1 MHGENLQLIFP
12 ISLVKNEERV
22 VVGVATADNVDK
34 SGDVVDFDAS
44 MTAFKDWQG
53 NIREMHQPLAVGKAV
68 GHRPVE
74 INENGN
80 IYRGVEVSA
89 YISKGAEDTWQKVLD
104 GTLGA
109 FSIGGR
115 ILERKEDE
123 TRKFRGQPVS
133 VVTKYELGELSLVDN
148 PANPVA
154 NITLIKSDDEGLS
167 YALAI
172 DEIEC
177 NKIGDTIV
185 CIKNDVIEKTEC
197 SGSTCDCGECHCT
210 IVKDDGCS
218 CNVVKDLHNKNYSD
232 MVTYMGDTDVLVTSD
247 ETSSNDGAFEGVNLE
262 EKISLLQRFLTWMSD
277 PANAESD
284 VVVDSDED
292 DIEKHTVE
300 VEEIALM
307 ADETN
312 EGDDIDMNIDELTAA
327 LGTVID
333 EKLASHSEASATKV
347 ETLIEEK
354 LASAINAITEKQ
366 DELTAKVDESTK
378 SVTDSLDVINT
389 RVETVENAGAI
400 KKSVDET
407 DEVEETVAKTAE
419 QSAPE
424 SFWGNLFLPQDLIK
438 SLGYES

>member
-1 MHGENLQLIFP
+1 MHGETLQLIFP
-12 ISLVKNEERV
+12 ISVVKNEERV

-34 SGDVVDFDAS
+34 SGDVVDFQAS
-44 MTAFKDWQG
+44 MTAFKNWQG

-74 INENGN
+74 INNGGET
-80 IYRGVEVSA
+80 YRGVEVSA

-115 ILERKEDE
+115 ILERKDDE

-172 DEIEC
+172 DETEC
-177 NKIGDTIV
+177 HTVGDTTI
-185 CIKNDVIEKTEC
+185 CITDNIIKTTKCGCNNPE
-197 SGSTCDCGECHCT
+197 CDCNIT
-210 IVKDDGCS
+210 
-218 CNVVKDLHNKNYSD
+218 KDLHNKNYSD
-232 MVTYMGDTDVLVTSD
+232 MVTYMEDTDVLTTSD
-247 ETSSNDGAFEGVNLE
+247 DTSSTDGVFEGADLE
-262 EKISLLQRFLTWMSD
+262 DKISLLQRFLTWLSD

-284 VVVDSDED
+284 ILVDSDED
-292 DIEKHTVE
+292 DVEKITAE
-300 VEEIALM
+300 VEEIVLM
-307 ADETN
+307 ADEIN

-407 DEVEETVAKTAE
+407 DEEEDVAVKVAVEST
-419 QSAPE
+419 PE

>member
-12 ISLVKNEERV
+12 VSLIKNEERV

-34 SGDVVDFDAS
+34 SGDVVDFSAS
-44 MTAFKDWQG
+44 MTAFKNWQG

-74 INENGN
+74 INEGGST
-80 IYRGVEVSA
+80 YRGVEVSA

-172 DEIEC
+172 DETEC
-177 NKIGDTIV
+177 HTVGDTTV
-185 CIKNDVIEKTEC
+185 CVTDNTIKSTEC
-197 SGSTCDCGECHCT
+197 D
-210 IVKDDGCS
+210 
-218 CNVVKDLHNKNYSD
+218 CNVTKDLHNKNYSD
-232 MVTYMGDTDVLVTSD
+232 MVTYMEDTDVLTASD
-247 ETSSNDGAFEGVNLE
+247 ETPSNDGAFEGAELE
-262 EKISLLQRFLTWMSD
+262 DKISLLQRFLTWMSD

-284 VVVDSDED
+284 TIVDSDED
-292 DIEKHTVE
+292 DVEKITAE
-300 VEEIALM
+300 VEEIALV
-307 ADETN
+307 AEIN

-333 EKLASHSEASATKV
+333 EKLASHSEASTAQV

-354 LASAINAITEKQ
+354 LASAINAMTEKQ
-366 DELTAKVDESTK
+366 EELTAKVDESTK

-407 DEVEETVAKTAE
+407 EAEEDVVAKAAE
-419 QSAPE
+419 KSAPE

>member
-12 ISLVKNEERV
+12 VSLIKNEERV

-34 SGDVVDFDAS
+34 SGDVVDFSAS
-44 MTAFKDWQG
+44 MTAFKNWQG

-74 INENGN
+74 INEGGST
-80 IYRGVEVSA
+80 YRGVEVSA

-172 DEIEC
+172 DETEC
-177 NKIGDTIV
+177 HTVGDTTV
-185 CIKNDVIEKTEC
+185 CITDNTIKSTEC
-197 SGSTCDCGECHCT
+197 D
-210 IVKDDGCS
+210 
-218 CNVVKDLHNKNYSD
+218 CNVTKNLHNKNYSD
-232 MVTYMGDTDVLVTSD
+232 MVTYMEDTDVLTASD
-247 ETSSNDGAFEGVNLE
+247 ETPSNDGAFEGAELE
-262 EKISLLQRFLTWMSD
+262 DKISLLQRFLTWMSD

-284 VVVDSDED
+284 TIVDSDED
-292 DIEKHTVE
+292 DVEKITAE
-300 VEEIALM
+300 VEEIALV
-307 ADETN
+307 AEIN

-333 EKLASHSEASATKV
+333 EKLASHSEASTAQV

-354 LASAINAITEKQ
+354 LASAINAVTEKQ

-407 DEVEETVAKTAE
+407 DEEEDVVAKAAE
-419 QSAPE
+419 KSAPE

>member
-12 ISLVKNEERV
+12 VSLVKNEERV

-34 SGDVVDFDAS
+34 SGDVVDFSAS
-44 MTAFKDWQG
+44 MTAFKNWQG

-74 INENGN
+74 INENGT
-80 IYRGVEVSA
+80 IYKGVEVSA

-115 ILERKEDE
+115 ILERKDDE

-154 NITLIKSDDEGLS
+154 NITLIKSDDDGLS

-172 DEIEC
+172 DEVEC

-185 CIKNDVIEKTEC
+185 CITDDIITKTEC
-197 SGSTCDCGECHCT
+197 DCGPECNCE
-210 IVKDDGCS
+210 GE
-218 CNVVKDLHNKNYSD
+218 CNCNTVKDLHNKNYSD
-232 MVTYMGDTDVLVTSD
+232 MVTYMEDTDVLATSD
-247 ETSSNDGAFEGVNLE
+247 ETSSSDGAFEGIELE

-292 DIEKHTVE
+292 DVEKITAE
-300 VEEIALM
+300 VEEITLVA
-307 ADETN
+307 EIN

-354 LASAINAITEKQ
+354 LASAINAMTEKQ

>member
-12 ISLVKNEERV
+12 VSLIKNEERV

-34 SGDVVDFDAS
+34 SGDVVDFSAS
-44 MTAFKDWQG
+44 MTAFKNWQG

-74 INENGN
+74 INEGGST
-80 IYRGVEVSA
+80 YRGVEVSA

-172 DEIEC
+172 DETEC
-177 NKIGDTIV
+177 HTVGDTTV
-185 CIKNDVIEKTEC
+185 CITDNTIKSTEC
-197 SGSTCDCGECHCT
+197 D
-210 IVKDDGCS
+210 
-218 CNVVKDLHNKNYSD
+218 CNVTKNLHNKNYSD
-232 MVTYMGDTDVLVTSD
+232 MVTYMEDTDVLTASD
-247 ETSSNDGAFEGVNLE
+247 ETPSNDGAFEGAELE
-262 EKISLLQRFLTWMSD
+262 DKISLLQRFLTWMSD
-277 PANAESD
+277 PANAEPD
-284 VVVDSDED
+284 TIVDSDED
-292 DIEKHTVE
+292 DVEKITAE
-300 VEEIALM
+300 VEEIALV
-307 ADETN
+307 AEIN

-333 EKLASHSEASATKV
+333 EKLASHSEASTAQV

-354 LASAINAITEKQ
+354 LASAINAMTEKQ
-366 DELTAKVDESTK
+366 EELTAKVDESTK

-407 DEVEETVAKTAE
+407 DEEEDVVAKAAE
-419 QSAPE
+419 KSAPE

>member
-12 ISLVKNEERV
+12 VSLVKNEERV
-22 VVGVATADNVDK
+22 VVGVATADNIDK
-34 SGDVVDFDAS
+34 SGDVVDFSAS
-44 MTAFKDWQG
+44 MTAFKNWQG

-80 IYRGVEVSA
+80 VYQGVEVSA

-115 ILERKEDE
+115 ILERKDDE

-185 CIKNDVIEKTEC
+185 CIKDDTIEKTEC
-197 SGSTCDCGECHCT
+197 SGSTCN
-210 IVKDDGCS
+210 
-218 CNVVKDLHNKNYSD
+218 CNKCQCDVVNDLHNKNYSD
-232 MVTYMGDTDVLVTSD
+232 MVTYMEDTDVLTASD
-247 ETSSNDGAFEGVNLE
+247 ETPSNDGAFEGAELE
-262 EKISLLQRFLTWMSD
+262 DKISLLQRFLTWMSD

-284 VVVDSDED
+284 TVVDSDED
-292 DIEKHTVE
+292 DVEKITAE
-300 VEEIALM
+300 VEEIALV
-307 ADETN
+307 AEIN

-354 LASAINAITEKQ
+354 LASAINAMTEKQ

-407 DEVEETVAKTAE
+407 EAEEDVVAKAAE
-419 QSAPE
+419 ESAPQ

>member
-12 ISLVKNEERV
+12 VSLIKNEERV

-34 SGDVVDFDAS
+34 SGDVVDFSAS
-44 MTAFKDWQG
+44 MTAFKNWQG

-74 INENGN
+74 INEGGST
-80 IYRGVEVSA
+80 YRGVEVSA

-172 DEIEC
+172 DETEC
-177 NKIGDTIV
+177 HTVGDTTV
-185 CIKNDVIEKTEC
+185 CITDNTIKSTEC
-197 SGSTCDCGECHCT
+197 D
-210 IVKDDGCS
+210 
-218 CNVVKDLHNKNYSD
+218 CNVTKNLHNKNYSD
-232 MVTYMGDTDVLVTSD
+232 MVTYMEDTDVLTASD
-247 ETSSNDGAFEGVNLE
+247 ETPSNDGAFEGAELE
-262 EKISLLQRFLTWMSD
+262 DKISLLQRFLTWMSD

-284 VVVDSDED
+284 TIVDSDED
-292 DIEKHTVE
+292 DVEKITAE
-300 VEEIALM
+300 VEEIALV
-307 ADETN
+307 AEIN

-333 EKLASHSEASATKV
+333 EKLASHSEASTAQV

-354 LASAINAITEKQ
+354 LASAINAMTENQ

-407 DEVEETVAKTAE
+407 DEEEDVVAKAAE
-419 QSAPE
+419 KSAPE

>member
-12 ISLVKNEERV
+12 ISMVKNEERV

-34 SGDVVDFDAS
+34 SGDVVSFEAS
-44 MTAFKDWQG
+44 ATAFKNWQG

-74 INENGN
+74 INENGTT
-80 IYRGVEVSA
+80 YKGVEVSA

-115 ILERKEDE
+115 ILERKDDE

-133 VVTKYELGELSLVDN
+133 IVTKYELGELSLVDN

-172 DEIEC
+172 DETEC
-177 NKIGDTIV
+177 HTVGDTTI
-185 CIKNDVIEKTEC
+185 CITDDINKHTEC
-197 SGSTCDCGECHCT
+197 D
-210 IVKDDGCS
+210 
-218 CNVVKDLHNKNYSD
+218 CNVTKDLHNKNYSD
-232 MVTYMGDTDVLVTSD
+232 MVTYMEDTDVLTASD
-247 ETSSNDGAFEGVNLE
+247 ETSSSDGAFEGAELE

-284 VVVDSDED
+284 VVVNSDED
-292 DIEKHTVE
+292 DVEKITAE
-300 VEEIALM
+300 VEEITLM
-307 ADETN
+307 AEIN

-333 EKLASHSEASATKV
+333 EKLASHSEASAAQV
-347 ETLIEEK
+347 ETLIEDK
-354 LASAINAITEKQ
+354 LASAINAMTEKQ

-378 SVTDSLDVINT
+378 SVTDSIDEIST
-389 RVETVENAGAI
+389 RVETVENSGAI

-407 DEVEETVAKTAE
+407 DEEEDVAVKAAVE
-419 QSAPE
+419 SAPE

>member
-1 MHGENLQLIFP
+1 MHGESLQLIFP
-12 ISLVKNEERV
+12 ISVVKNEERV

-34 SGDVVDFDAS
+34 SGDVVSFEAS
-44 MTAFKDWQG
+44 ATAFKNWQG

-74 INENGN
+74 INEGGN
-80 IYRGVEVSA
+80 TYRGVEVSA

-115 ILERKEDE
+115 ILERKDDE

-172 DEIEC
+172 DETEC
-177 NKIGDTIV
+177 HTVGDTTI
-185 CIKNDVIEKTEC
+185 CITDDIIKHTEC
-197 SGSTCDCGECHCT
+197 D
-210 IVKDDGCS
+210 
-218 CNVVKDLHNKNYSD
+218 CNVTKDLHNKDYSD
-232 MVTYMGDTDVLVTSD
+232 MVTYMEDTDVLTTSD
-247 ETSSNDGAFEGVNLE
+247 DTSSADGVFEGAELE
-262 EKISLLQRFLTWMSD
+262 DKISLLQRFLTWLSD
-277 PANAESD
+277 PANAESETI
-284 VVVDSDED
+284 VDSDED
-292 DIEKHTVE
+292 DVEKITAE
-300 VEEIALM
+300 VEEITLM
-307 ADETN
+307 AEEIN

-333 EKLASHSEASATKV
+333 EKLASHSEASAAQV
-347 ETLIEEK
+347 ETLIEDK
-354 LASAINAITEKQ
+354 LASAINAMTEKQ
-366 DELTAKVDESTK
+366 DELTAKVDESAK
-378 SVTDSLDVINT
+378 SVTDSIDEIST
-389 RVETVENAGAI
+389 RVETVENSGAI

-407 DEVEETVAKTAE
+407 DEEEDVAVKAAVE
-419 QSAPE
+419 SAPE

>member
-12 ISLVKNEERV
+12 VSLIKNEERV

-34 SGDVVDFDAS
+34 SGDVVDFSAS
-44 MTAFKDWQG
+44 MTAFKNWQG

-74 INENGN
+74 INEGGST
-80 IYRGVEVSA
+80 YRGVEVSA

-172 DEIEC
+172 DETEC
-177 NKIGDTIV
+177 HTVGDTTV
-185 CIKNDVIEKTEC
+185 CVTDNTIKSTEC
-197 SGSTCDCGECHCT
+197 D
-210 IVKDDGCS
+210 
-218 CNVVKDLHNKNYSD
+218 CNVTKNLHNKNYSD
-232 MVTYMGDTDVLVTSD
+232 MVTYMEDTDVLTASD
-247 ETSSNDGAFEGVNLE
+247 ETPSNDGAFEGAELE
-262 EKISLLQRFLTWMSD
+262 DKISLLQRFLTWMSD
-277 PANAESD
+277 PANAEPD
-284 VVVDSDED
+284 TIVDSDED
-292 DIEKHTVE
+292 DVEKITAE
-300 VEEIALM
+300 VEEIALV
-307 ADETN
+307 AEIN
-312 EGDDIDMNIDELTAA
+312 EGDDIDMNIDELTVA

-333 EKLASHSEASATKV
+333 EKLASHSEASTAQV

-354 LASAINAITEKQ
+354 LASAINAMTEKQ
-366 DELTAKVDESTK
+366 EELTAKVDESTK

-407 DEVEETVAKTAE
+407 DEEEDVVAKAAE
-419 QSAPE
+419 KSAPE

>member
-12 ISLVKNEERV
+12 VSLIKNEERV

-34 SGDVVDFDAS
+34 SGDVVDFSAS
-44 MTAFKDWQG
+44 MTAFKNWQG

-74 INENGN
+74 INEGGST
-80 IYRGVEVSA
+80 YRGVEVSA

-172 DEIEC
+172 DETEC
-177 NKIGDTIV
+177 HTVGDTTV
-185 CIKNDVIEKTEC
+185 CITDNTIKSTEC
-197 SGSTCDCGECHCT
+197 D
-210 IVKDDGCS
+210 
-218 CNVVKDLHNKNYSD
+218 CNVTKNLHNKNYSD
-232 MVTYMGDTDVLVTSD
+232 MVTYMEDTDVLTASD
-247 ETSSNDGAFEGVNLE
+247 ETPSNDGAFEGAELE
-262 EKISLLQRFLTWMSD
+262 DKISLLQRFLTWMSD
-277 PANAESD
+277 PANAEPD
-284 VVVDSDED
+284 TIVDSDED
-292 DIEKHTVE
+292 DVEKITAE
-300 VEEIALM
+300 VEEIALV
-307 ADETN
+307 AEIN
-312 EGDDIDMNIDELTAA
+312 EGDDIDMNIDELTVA

-333 EKLASHSEASATKV
+333 EKLASHSEASAAQV

-354 LASAINAITEKQ
+354 LASAINAMTEKQ
-366 DELTAKVDESTK
+366 EELTAKVDESTK

-407 DEVEETVAKTAE
+407 DEEEDVVAKAAE
-419 QSAPE
+419 KSAPE

>member
-12 ISLVKNEERV
+12 VSLIKNEERV

-34 SGDVVDFDAS
+34 SGDVVDFSAS
-44 MTAFKDWQG
+44 MTAFKNWQG

-74 INENGN
+74 INEGGST
-80 IYRGVEVSA
+80 YRGVEVSA

-172 DEIEC
+172 DETEC
-177 NKIGDTIV
+177 HTVGDTTV
-185 CIKNDVIEKTEC
+185 CVTDNTIKSTEC
-197 SGSTCDCGECHCT
+197 D
-210 IVKDDGCS
+210 
-218 CNVVKDLHNKNYSD
+218 CNVTKNLHNKNYSD
-232 MVTYMGDTDVLVTSD
+232 MVTYMEDTDVLTASD
-247 ETSSNDGAFEGVNLE
+247 ETPSNDGAFEGAELE
-262 EKISLLQRFLTWMSD
+262 DKISLLQRFLTWMSD

-284 VVVDSDED
+284 TIVDSDED
-292 DIEKHTVE
+292 DVEKITAE
-300 VEEIALM
+300 VEEIALV
-307 ADETN
+307 AEIN

-333 EKLASHSEASATKV
+333 EKLASHSEASTAQV

-354 LASAINAITEKQ
+354 LASAINAMTEKQ

-407 DEVEETVAKTAE
+407 EAEEDVVAKAAE
-419 QSAPE
+419 KSAPE

>member
-12 ISLVKNEERV
+12 VSLIKNEERV

-34 SGDVVDFDAS
+34 SGDVVDFSAS
-44 MTAFKDWQG
+44 MTAFKNWQG

-74 INENGN
+74 INEGGST
-80 IYRGVEVSA
+80 YRGVEVSA

-172 DEIEC
+172 DETEC
-177 NKIGDTIV
+177 HTVGDTTV
-185 CIKNDVIEKTEC
+185 CITDNAIKSTEC
-197 SGSTCDCGECHCT
+197 D
-210 IVKDDGCS
+210 
-218 CNVVKDLHNKNYSD
+218 CNVAKNLHNKNYSD
-232 MVTYMGDTDVLVTSD
+232 MVTYMEDTDVLTASD
-247 ETSSNDGAFEGVNLE
+247 ETPSNDGAFEGAELE
-262 EKISLLQRFLTWMSD
+262 DKISLLQRFLTWMSD

-284 VVVDSDED
+284 TIVDSDED
-292 DIEKHTVE
+292 DVEKITAE
-300 VEEIALM
+300 VEEIALV
-307 ADETN
+307 AEIN

-333 EKLASHSEASATKV
+333 EKLASHSEASTAQV

-354 LASAINAITEKQ
+354 LASAINAMTEKQ

-407 DEVEETVAKTAE
+407 EAEEDVVAKAAE
-419 QSAPE
+419 KSAPE

>member
-12 ISLVKNEERV
+12 ISIVKNEERV

-34 SGDVVDFDAS
+34 SGDVVAFDAS
-44 MTAFKDWQG
+44 MTAFKNWQG

-74 INENGN
+74 INEGGDS
-80 IYRGVEVSA
+80 YRGVEVSA

-115 ILERKEDE
+115 ILERKDDE

-154 NITLIKSDDEGLS
+154 NITLIKSDDGGLS
-167 YALAI
+167 YALTV
-172 DEIEC
+172 EESEC
-177 NKIGDTIV
+177 HTVGDTTV
-185 CIKNDVIEKTEC
+185 CITDNLIKNTEC
-197 SGSTCDCGECHCT
+197 D
-210 IVKDDGCS
+210 
-218 CNVVKDLHNKNYSD
+218 CNVTKDLQNKNYSD
-232 MVTYMGDTDVLVTSD
+232 MVTYMEDTDVLTASD
-247 ETSSNDGAFEGVNLE
+247 ETSSSDGAFEGAELE
-262 EKISLLQRFLTWMSD
+262 DKISLLQRFLTWLSD

-284 VVVDSDED
+284 TLVDSDED
-292 DIEKHTVE
+292 DVEKITAE
-300 VEEIALM
+300 VEEITLM
-307 ADETN
+307 ADEIN

-333 EKLASHSEASATKV
+333 EKLASHSEASAAQV

-354 LASAINAITEKQ
+354 LASAINVMTEKQ
-366 DELTAKVDESTK
+366 EELTTKVDESTK
-378 SVTDSLDVINT
+378 SVTDSIDEIST
-389 RVETVENAGAI
+389 RVETVENSGAI

-407 DEVEETVAKTAE
+407 VEEEDAVVKTVE
-419 QSAPE
+419 DSAPE

>member
-12 ISLVKNEERV
+12 VSLIKNEERV

-34 SGDVVDFDAS
+34 SGDVVDFSAS
-44 MTAFKDWQG
+44 MTAFKNWQG

-74 INENGN
+74 INEGGST
-80 IYRGVEVSA
+80 YRGVEVSA

-172 DEIEC
+172 DETEC
-177 NKIGDTIV
+177 HTVGDTTV
-185 CIKNDVIEKTEC
+185 CITDNTIKSTEC
-197 SGSTCDCGECHCT
+197 D
-210 IVKDDGCS
+210 
-218 CNVVKDLHNKNYSD
+218 CNVTKNLHNKNYSD
-232 MVTYMGDTDVLVTSD
+232 MVTYMEDTDVLTASD
-247 ETSSNDGAFEGVNLE
+247 ETPSNDGAFEGAELE
-262 EKISLLQRFLTWMSD
+262 DKISLLQRFLTWMSD

-284 VVVDSDED
+284 TIVDSDED
-292 DIEKHTVE
+292 DVEKITAE
-300 VEEIALM
+300 VEEIALV
-307 ADETN
+307 AEIN

-333 EKLASHSEASATKV
+333 EKLASHSEASTAQV

-354 LASAINAITEKQ
+354 LASAINAMTEKQ
-366 DELTAKVDESTK
+366 EELTAKVDESTK

-407 DEVEETVAKTAE
+407 EAEEDVVAKAAE
-419 QSAPE
+419 KSAPE

>member
-44 MTAFKDWQG
+44 MTAFKNWQG

-74 INENGN
+74 INENGTT
-80 IYRGVEVSA
+80 YRGVEVSA

-115 ILERKEDE
+115 ILERKDDE

-177 NKIGDTIV
+177 NKIGDTLV
-185 CIKNDVIEKTEC
+185 CITDDAIEKIE
-197 SGSTCDCGECHCT
+197 CDCNVSESLHY
-210 IVKDDGCS
+210 KD
-218 CNVVKDLHNKNYSD
+218 YSD
-232 MVTYMGDTDVLVTSD
+232 MVTYMKDTDVLTASD
-247 ETSSNDGAFEGVNLE
+247 DTPSIDEVFDGVDLE

-284 VVVDSDED
+284 VVVNSDED
-292 DIEKHTVE
+292 DVEKNTAE

-307 ADETN
+307 ADEIN

-333 EKLASHSEASATKV
+333 EKLASHSEASAAKV
-347 ETLIEEK
+347 ETFIEEK
-354 LASAINAITEKQ
+354 LASAINAMTEKQ

-407 DEVEETVAKTAE
+407 DDEEEVIAKAVE
-419 QSAPE
+419 DKAPE

>member
-12 ISLVKNEERV
+12 VSLIKNEERV

-34 SGDVVDFDAS
+34 SGDVVDFSAS
-44 MTAFKDWQG
+44 MTAFKNWQG

-74 INENGN
+74 INEGGST
-80 IYRGVEVSA
+80 YRGVEVSA

-172 DEIEC
+172 DETEC
-177 NKIGDTIV
+177 HTVGDTTV
-185 CIKNDVIEKTEC
+185 CVTDNTIKSTEC
-197 SGSTCDCGECHCT
+197 D
-210 IVKDDGCS
+210 
-218 CNVVKDLHNKNYSD
+218 CNVTKDLHNKNYSD
-232 MVTYMGDTDVLVTSD
+232 MVIYMEDTDVLTASD
-247 ETSSNDGAFEGVNLE
+247 ETPSNDGAFEGAELE
-262 EKISLLQRFLTWMSD
+262 DKISLLQRFLTWMSD

-284 VVVDSDED
+284 TIVDSDED
-292 DIEKHTVE
+292 DVEKITAE
-300 VEEIALM
+300 VEEIALV
-307 ADETN
+307 AEIN

-333 EKLASHSEASATKV
+333 EKLASHSEASTAQV

-354 LASAINAITEKQ
+354 LASAINAMTEKQ
-366 DELTAKVDESTK
+366 EELTTKVDESTK

-407 DEVEETVAKTAE
+407 DEEEDVVAKAAE
-419 QSAPE
+419 KSAPE

>member
-12 ISLVKNEERV
+12 VSLIKNEERV

-34 SGDVVDFDAS
+34 SGDVVDFSAS
-44 MTAFKDWQG
+44 MTAFKNWQG

-74 INENGN
+74 INEGGST
-80 IYRGVEVSA
+80 YRGVEVSA

-172 DEIEC
+172 DETEC
-177 NKIGDTIV
+177 HTVGDTTV
-185 CIKNDVIEKTEC
+185 CITDNTIKSTEC
-197 SGSTCDCGECHCT
+197 D
-210 IVKDDGCS
+210 
-218 CNVVKDLHNKNYSD
+218 CNVTKNLHNKNYSD
-232 MVTYMGDTDVLVTSD
+232 MVTYMEDTDVLTASD
-247 ETSSNDGAFEGVNLE
+247 ETPSNDGAFEGAELE
-262 EKISLLQRFLTWMSD
+262 DKISLLQRFLTWMSD

-284 VVVDSDED
+284 TIVDSDED
-292 DIEKHTVE
+292 DVEKITAE
-300 VEEIALM
+300 VEEIALV
-307 ADETN
+307 AEIN

-333 EKLASHSEASATKV
+333 EKLASHSEASTAQV

-354 LASAINAITEKQ
+354 LASAINAMTEKQ

-407 DEVEETVAKTAE
+407 DEEEDVVAKAAE
-419 QSAPE
+419 KSAPE

>member
-12 ISLVKNEERV
+12 ISMVKNEERV

-34 SGDVVDFDAS
+34 SGDVVSFEAS
-44 MTAFKDWQG
+44 ATAFKNWQG

-74 INENGN
+74 INENGT
-80 IYRGVEVSA
+80 IYKGVEVSA

-115 ILERKEDE
+115 ILERKDDE

-177 NKIGDTIV
+177 NKIGDTLV
-185 CIKNDVIEKTEC
+185 CITDDIITKTEC
-197 SGSTCDCGECHCT
+197 DCDT
-210 IVKDDGCS
+210 M
-218 CNVVKDLHNKNYSD
+218 KDLHNKHYSD
-232 MVTYMGDTDVLVTSD
+232 MVTYMEDTDVLTASD
-247 ETSSNDGAFEGVNLE
+247 EPSSSDGVFEGAELE
-262 EKISLLQRFLTWMSD
+262 EKISLLQRFLTWLND
-277 PANAESD
+277 PANAESID
-284 VVVDSDED
+284 LVNSDED
-292 DIEKHTVE
+292 DVEKITAE
-300 VEEIALM
+300 VEEIVLM
-307 ADETN
+307 ADEIN

-333 EKLASHSEASATKV
+333 EKLASHSEASAAKV
-347 ETLIEEK
+347 ETLIEDK
-354 LASAINAITEKQ
+354 LASAINAMTEKQ

-407 DEVEETVAKTAE
+407 EAEEEAVAKIAE
-419 QSAPE
+419 QNAPE

>member
-12 ISLVKNEERV
+12 VSLIKNEERV

-34 SGDVVDFDAS
+34 SGDVVDFSAS
-44 MTAFKDWQG
+44 MTAFKNWQG

-74 INENGN
+74 INKGGST
-80 IYRGVEVSA
+80 YRGVEVSA

-172 DEIEC
+172 DETEC
-177 NKIGDTIV
+177 HTVGDTTV
-185 CIKNDVIEKTEC
+185 CVTDNTIKSTEC
-197 SGSTCDCGECHCT
+197 D
-210 IVKDDGCS
+210 
-218 CNVVKDLHNKNYSD
+218 CNVTKDLHNKNYSD
-232 MVTYMGDTDVLVTSD
+232 MVTYMEDTDVLTASD
-247 ETSSNDGAFEGVNLE
+247 ETPSNDGAFEGAELE
-262 EKISLLQRFLTWMSD
+262 DKISLLQRFLTWMSD

-284 VVVDSDED
+284 TIVDSDED
-292 DIEKHTVE
+292 DVEKITAE
-300 VEEIALM
+300 VEEIALV
-307 ADETN
+307 AEIN

-333 EKLASHSEASATKV
+333 EKLASHSEASTAQV

-354 LASAINAITEKQ
+354 LASAINAMTEKQ

-407 DEVEETVAKTAE
+407 DEEEDVVAKAAE
-419 QSAPE
+419 KSAPE

>member
-34 SGDVVDFDAS
+34 SGDVVDFNAS
-44 MTAFKDWQG
+44 MTAFKNWQG

-74 INENGN
+74 INENGT
-80 IYRGVEVSA
+80 IYKGVEVSA

-115 ILERKEDE
+115 ILERKDDE

-154 NITLIKSDDEGLS
+154 NITLIKSDDDGLS

-185 CIKNDVIEKTEC
+185 CITDDIITKTEC
-197 SGSTCDCGECHCT
+197 SGSTCNCNNCN
-210 IVKDDGCS
+210 CS
-218 CNVVKDLHNKNYSD
+218 VVKDLHNKNYSD
-232 MVTYMGDTDVLVTSD
+232 MVTYMEDTDVLTASD
-247 ETSSNDGAFEGVNLE
+247 EPSSSDGAFEGAELE
-262 EKISLLQRFLTWMSD
+262 DKISLLQRFLTWLSD

-284 VVVDSDED
+284 VLVDSNED
-292 DIEKHTVE
+292 DVEKITAE
-300 VEEIALM
+300 VEEIVLM
-307 ADETN
+307 ADEIN

-407 DEVEETVAKTAE
+407 DEVEDVAAKVAVEST
-419 QSAPE
+419 PE

>member
-12 ISLVKNEERV
+12 VSLIKNEERV

-34 SGDVVDFDAS
+34 SGDVVDFSAS
-44 MTAFKDWQG
+44 MTAFKNWQG

-74 INENGN
+74 INEGGST
-80 IYRGVEVSA
+80 YRGVEVSA

-172 DEIEC
+172 DETEC
-177 NKIGDTIV
+177 HTVGDTTV
-185 CIKNDVIEKTEC
+185 CITDNVIKRCECDRNVAKN
-197 SGSTCDCGECHCT
+197 
-210 IVKDDGCS
+210 
-218 CNVVKDLHNKNYSD
+218 LHNKNYSD
-232 MVTYMGDTDVLVTSD
+232 MVTYMEDTDVLTASD
-247 ETSSNDGAFEGVNLE
+247 ETPSNDGAFEGAELE
-262 EKISLLQRFLTWMSD
+262 DKISLLQRFLTWMSD

-284 VVVDSDED
+284 TIVDSDED
-292 DIEKHTVE
+292 DVEKITAE
-300 VEEIALM
+300 VEEIALV
-307 ADETN
+307 AEIN

-333 EKLASHSEASATKV
+333 EKLASHSEASTAQV

-354 LASAINAITEKQ
+354 LASAINAMTEKQ

-407 DEVEETVAKTAE
+407 DEEEDVVAKAAE
-419 QSAPE
+419 KSAPE

>member
-12 ISLVKNEERV
+12 VSLIKNEERV

-34 SGDVVDFDAS
+34 SGDVVDFSAS
-44 MTAFKDWQG
+44 MTAFKNWQG

-74 INENGN
+74 INEGGST
-80 IYRGVEVSA
+80 YRGVEVSA

-172 DEIEC
+172 DETEC
-177 NKIGDTIV
+177 HTVGDTTV
-185 CIKNDVIEKTEC
+185 CVTDNTIKSTEC
-197 SGSTCDCGECHCT
+197 D
-210 IVKDDGCS
+210 
-218 CNVVKDLHNKNYSD
+218 CNVTKDLHNKNYSD
-232 MVTYMGDTDVLVTSD
+232 MVIYMEDTDVLTASD
-247 ETSSNDGAFEGVNLE
+247 ETPSNDGAFEGAELE
-262 EKISLLQRFLTWMSD
+262 DKISLLQRFLTWMSD

-284 VVVDSDED
+284 TIVDSDED
-292 DIEKHTVE
+292 DVEKITAE
-300 VEEIALM
+300 VEEIALV
-307 ADETN
+307 AEIN
-312 EGDDIDMNIDELTAA
+312 EGDDIDMNIDELTVA

-333 EKLASHSEASATKV
+333 EKLASHSEASAAQV
-347 ETLIEEK
+347 ETLIEDK
-354 LASAINAITEKQ
+354 LASAINAMTEKQ
-366 DELTAKVDESTK
+366 EELTTKVDESTK

-407 DEVEETVAKTAE
+407 DEEEDVVAKAAE
-419 QSAPE
+419 KSAPE

>member
-12 ISLVKNEERV
+12 VSLIKNEERV

-34 SGDVVDFDAS
+34 SGDVVDFSAS
-44 MTAFKDWQG
+44 MTAFKNWQG

-74 INENGN
+74 INEGGST
-80 IYRGVEVSA
+80 YRGVEVSA

-172 DEIEC
+172 DETEC
-177 NKIGDTIV
+177 HTVGDTTV
-185 CIKNDVIEKTEC
+185 CITDNTIKSTEC
-197 SGSTCDCGECHCT
+197 D
-210 IVKDDGCS
+210 
-218 CNVVKDLHNKNYSD
+218 CNVTKNLHNKNYSD
-232 MVTYMGDTDVLVTSD
+232 MVTYMEDTDVLTASD
-247 ETSSNDGAFEGVNLE
+247 ETPSNDGAFEGAELE
-262 EKISLLQRFLTWMSD
+262 DKISLLQRFLTWMSD
-277 PANAESD
+277 PANAEPD
-284 VVVDSDED
+284 TIVDSDED
-292 DIEKHTVE
+292 DVEKITAE
-300 VEEIALM
+300 VEEIALV
-307 ADETN
+307 AEIN

-333 EKLASHSEASATKV
+333 EKLASHSEASAAQV

-354 LASAINAITEKQ
+354 LASAINAMTEKQ
-366 DELTAKVDESTK
+366 EELTAKVDESTK

-407 DEVEETVAKTAE
+407 DEEEDVVAKAAE
-419 QSAPE
+419 KSAPE

>member
-12 ISLVKNEERV
+12 VSLIKNEERV

-34 SGDVVDFDAS
+34 SGDVVDFSAS
-44 MTAFKDWQG
+44 MTAFKNWQG

-74 INENGN
+74 INEGGST
-80 IYRGVEVSA
+80 YRGVEVSA

-172 DEIEC
+172 DETEC
-177 NKIGDTIV
+177 HTVGDTTV
-185 CIKNDVIEKTEC
+185 CITDNTIKSTEC
-197 SGSTCDCGECHCT
+197 D
-210 IVKDDGCS
+210 
-218 CNVVKDLHNKNYSD
+218 CNVTKNLHNKNYSD
-232 MVTYMGDTDVLVTSD
+232 MVTYMEDTDVLTASD
-247 ETSSNDGAFEGVNLE
+247 ETPSNDGAFEGAELE
-262 EKISLLQRFLTWMSD
+262 DKISLLQRFLTWMSD

-284 VVVDSDED
+284 TIVDSDED
-292 DIEKHTVE
+292 DVEKITAE
-300 VEEIALM
+300 VEEIALV
-307 ADETN
+307 AEIN
-312 EGDDIDMNIDELTAA
+312 EGDDIDMNIDELTVA

-333 EKLASHSEASATKV
+333 EKLASHSEASAAQV

-354 LASAINAITEKQ
+354 LASAINAMTEKQ
-366 DELTAKVDESTK
+366 EELTAKVDESTK

-407 DEVEETVAKTAE
+407 DEEEDVVAKAAE
-419 QSAPE
+419 KSAPE

>member
-34 SGDVVDFDAS
+34 SGDVVDFSAS
-44 MTAFKDWQG
+44 MTAFKNWQG

-74 INENGN
+74 INENGT
-80 IYRGVEVSA
+80 IYNGVEVSA

-115 ILERKEDE
+115 ILERKDDE

-177 NKIGDTIV
+177 NKIGDTVV
-185 CIKNDVIEKTEC
+185 CITDDIITKTV
-197 SGSTCDCGECHCT
+197 CDCGSECNCE
-210 IVKDDGCS
+210 GE
-218 CNVVKDLHNKNYSD
+218 CNCNTMKDLHNKNYSD
-232 MVTYMGDTDVLVTSD
+232 MVTYMEDTDVLTASD
-247 ETSSNDGAFEGVNLE
+247 EPSSSDGVFEGAELE
-262 EKISLLQRFLTWMSD
+262 EKISLLQRFLTWLSD

-284 VVVDSDED
+284 TIVDSDED
-292 DIEKHTVE
+292 DVEKITAE
-300 VEEIALM
+300 VEEIVLM
-307 ADETN
+307 ADEIN

-333 EKLASHSEASATKV
+333 EKLASHSETSATKV

-354 LASAINAITEKQ
+354 LASAINAMTEKQ

-407 DEVEETVAKTAE
+407 EAEEEAVAKIAE
-419 QSAPE
+419 QNAPE